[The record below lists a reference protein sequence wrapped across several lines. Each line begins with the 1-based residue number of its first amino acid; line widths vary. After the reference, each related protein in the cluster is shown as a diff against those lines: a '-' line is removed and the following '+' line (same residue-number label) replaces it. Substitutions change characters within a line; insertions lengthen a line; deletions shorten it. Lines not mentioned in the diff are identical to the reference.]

1 MPPDRLA
8 FDRVSKTYPG
18 VVALDQVGF
27 AVPAA
32 HVHGLM
38 GENGAGKSTLIK
50 ILGGDIRPT
59 SGTVRI
65 DGVDVAFGSTR
76 DAFAAGV
83 AVVHQELQLVPELTV
98 AENLMLGRFP
108 QRAGVV
114 ASRKMF
120 TVVDDKLR
128 GAGIELDARA
138 RVSGLSIGTRQ
149 MVEIAKAIMVDAR
162 VIALDE
168 PTSSLSTTESEV
180 LFRLIAR
187 LRADGRTVL
196 YVSHRLDEIFHICD
210 GCTVLRDGRLAAH
223 HATMAGLTRDLL
235 VSQMVGREI
244 ADIWGYSSRPA
255 QATGLAVRGIAG
267 TRIKAPIS
275 FSAQRGEIVG
285 FFGLVGAGRSELMRL
300 VCGADPATGVVEI
313 DGSAVDIGS
322 PRSAIRAGLVLCPED
337 RKADGIVQGASVE
350 ENIVISCRRL
360 FSPFGVIDR
369 GRSARVADDFIG
381 RLRIR
386 TPSRKQAI
394 QNLSGGNQQKT
405 ILARW
410 LAESGVRVL
419 VVDEPTRG
427 IDVGAR
433 TEIYAVLYELARGGM
448 AIVVVSS
455 DLPEIMGI
463 TDRLLVMRDGA
474 IAAAFDRAAY
484 DEGAILRAALPDG
497 ATRGLAA

>member
-1 MPPDRLA
+1 MG
-8 FDRVSKTYPG
+8 KTYPG
-18 VVALDQVGF
+18 VVALDAVGF

-65 DGVDVAFGSTR
+65 DGTEVAFGSTR

-114 ASRKMF
+114 AGRKMF
-120 TVVDDKLR
+120 AVVDDKLR
-128 GAGIELDARA
+128 GAGIELDPRA
-138 RVSGLSIGTRQ
+138 RVGGLSIGTRQ

-223 HATMAGLTRDLL
+223 HPTMEGLTRDLL
-235 VSQMVGREI
+235 VAQMVGREI
-244 ADIWGYSSRPA
+244 SDIWGYSPRPT
-255 QATGLAVRGIAG
+255 QATGLAVRGISG

-275 FSAQRGEIVG
+275 FAAQRGEIVG

-300 VCGADPATGVVEI
+300 VCGADPTTGGTV
-313 DGSAVDIGS
+313 
-322 PRSAIRAGLVLCPED
+322 
-337 RKADGIVQGASVE
+337 
-350 ENIVISCRRL
+350 
-360 FSPFGVIDR
+360 
-369 GRSARVADDFIG
+369 
-381 RLRIR
+381 
-386 TPSRKQAI
+386 
-394 QNLSGGNQQKT
+394 
-405 ILARW
+405 
-410 LAESGVRVL
+410 
-419 VVDEPTRG
+419 
-427 IDVGAR
+427 
-433 TEIYAVLYELARGGM
+433 
-448 AIVVVSS
+448 
-455 DLPEIMGI
+455 
-463 TDRLLVMRDGA
+463 
-474 IAAAFDRAAY
+474 
-484 DEGAILRAALPDG
+484 
-497 ATRGLAA
+497 